1 MAGSVDGG
9 AGQLER
15 GDDQDAFPSA
25 ELLGRVEYAVARPP
39 DGEASW
45 EARYLLVV
53 ERTLRALGDP
63 AG

>member
-15 GDDQDAFPSA
+15 GDDQNAFPSM
-25 ELLGRVEYAVARPP
+25 ELLGRVEYAVARSP
-39 DGEASW
+39 DGEAPW
-45 EARYLLVV
+45 EASYLLVV

-63 AG
+63 VG